1 MENLSTRLRALLD
14 ARNGGNRSALA
25 RHVGVSPQAV
35 QKWLL
40 GETEPRRHHI
50 DAIAAFLGVTPA
62 MLLYGVDQA
71 SPPKDDDQGVVAW
84 HPDDPLSDELVLIP
98 ESTIEFAAGNGRE
111 AIYEIVEQNSPAT
124 YRLSWLR
131 HEGINPKRAR
141 RFRVSGESQE
151 PFLFDKD
158 IVLVNLDETEIID
171 GKLYAI
177 RYDNDLRVKF
187 LFKRLD
193 GTLVLHSMNP
203 AYPDEQVPPHLVDQH
218 ISIIGRVRDK
228 SGKGGL

>member
-1 MENLSTRLRALLD
+1 MEKLSTRLNALLK
-14 ARNGGNRSALA
+14 ARNGGNRSELA
-25 RHVGVSPQAV
+25 RYVGVSPQAV
-35 QKWLL
+35 LKWLS
-40 GETEPRRHHI
+40 GEAEPRRQHI
-50 DAIAAFLGVTPA
+50 DVIAQFLGVTPST
-62 MLLYGVDQA
+62 LLYGAEPND
-71 SPPKDDDQGVVAW
+71 PPQHHDRGVVPW
-84 HPDDPLSDELVLIP
+84 HPDDPLPDDLVLIP

-111 AIYEIVEQNSPAT
+111 ATYEIVEQNCPAT

-193 GTLVLHSMNP
+193 GTLVLHSMNS
-203 AYPDEQVPPHLVDQH
+203 AYPDEQVPPDLVDQH

>member
-1 MENLSTRLRALLD
+1 MEKLSTRLRRLLD
-14 ARNGGNRSALA
+14 ASNRNRSELA

-35 QKWLL
+35 QKWLA
-40 GETEPRRHHI
+40 GEAEPRRHHI
-50 DAIAAFLGVTPA
+50 EAIASFLGVTPSA
-62 MLLYGVDQA
+62 LLYGEDPVKADGGTN
-71 SPPKDDDQGVVAW
+71 QGVHAW
-84 HPDDPLSDELVLIP
+84 HPDDPVPDDLVLIP

-111 AIYEIVEQNSPAT
+111 AIFEIVEQNSPAT

-203 AYPDEQVPPHLVDQH
+203 AYPDEQVPPNLVDQH